1 MTNYILID
9 GSYFIFY
16 RVFALHIWWRN
27 AKPEIKLENPFQ
39 NEEFV
44 EKYKD
49 KTDGT
54 NIIGHFGLGFYSS
67 FMVADKVEVETLSMT
82 KDAVATKWV
91 CEGDT
96 DYEFSASDKRH

>member
-16 RVFALHIWWRN
+16 RVFALHVWWRN

-44 EKYKD
+44 EKYKSTFNS
-49 KTDGT
+49 KIEEINRKLVLWR
-54 NIIGHFGLGFYSS
+54 NI
-67 FMVADKVEVETLSMT
+67 VT
-82 KDAVATKWV
+82 
-91 CEGDT
+91 
-96 DYEFSASDKRH
+96 